1 MAMLNH
7 QRVNHL
13 VAWQFHDNSSWSIGL
28 SCLGK
33 NPSSSQSW
41 STRLALKTG
50 RLITWV
56 CLRWFV
62 YFVNGKSTMTGESIK
77 WFVFLGTPN
86 QQIHSRCPWKNDT
99 IRFPREFH
107 HGLPLLRVSSAHV
120 WSSYYYMSYIYIYIS
135 LSHVSISFY
144 ITIEWLVLPAV
155 FHLDT
160 FRLSKRRRPCFAL
173 PRRPTLHV
181 LLRTLASERYG
192 ALREPVLW
200 MLVGSPNDGYPPRN
214 WHRSWR

>member
-1 MAMLNH
+1 MVTLVY
-7 QRVNHL
+7 QRVVAVHSSPRSQEIGCNFPTVVGTSPVWNTFCVSKKGYATSMATRKMMDHEIYDPVFQINHL

-28 SCLGK
+28 SCHGK
-33 NPSSSQSW
+33 NPSSSQIW

-120 WSSYYYMSYIYIYIS
+120 WSSYYYMSIYIYIMY
-135 LSHVSISFY
+135 LYHSISPY
-144 ITIEWLVLPAV
+144 
-155 FHLDT
+155 
-160 FRLSKRRRPCFAL
+160 
-173 PRRPTLHV
+173 
-181 LLRTLASERYG
+181 
-192 ALREPVLW
+192 
-200 MLVGSPNDGYPPRN
+200 NDWCSQLY
-214 WHRSWR
+214 SI